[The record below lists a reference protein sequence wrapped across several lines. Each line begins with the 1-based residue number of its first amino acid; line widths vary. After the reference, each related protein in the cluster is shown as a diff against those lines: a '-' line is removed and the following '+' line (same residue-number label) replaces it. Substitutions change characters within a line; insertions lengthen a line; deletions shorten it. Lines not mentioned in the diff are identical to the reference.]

1 MKLNRTNF
9 YFLVSIILGLTGF
22 KMIGLLLILLILNKM
37 IIKVVKIPELVF
49 NYFENKIEID
59 KIKIEN
65 NNNNFIKSFISLS
78 FFLILCNT
86 FKFIGIMLI
95 IIYIISIVLTL
106 HWSNY
111 FVLLRKKYEF
121 ELPVNA
127 GDLDKLKKI
136 CEIKKMSMNINSIAD
151 DEFAEKYKKLFK

>member
-37 IIKVVKIPELVF
+37 IIKVVKIPEHVF
-49 NYFENKIEID
+49 NYYENKIEID

-65 NNNNFIKSFISLS
+65 NNKNFIKSFSDLTS
-78 FFLILCNT
+78 S

-95 IIYIISIVLTL
+95 IIYIISIIVLTL